1 MRKKKSQLSKVKHA
15 LDLVNKIQNLNH
27 HKKSTEP
34 FQKVHQIVN
43 ILPSRV
49 KKTTNP
55 ELIDFDLN

>member
-1 MRKKKSQLSKVKHA
+1 M
-15 LDLVNKIQNLNH
+15 NKIQNLNH